1 VLRAALIREA
11 DGRRRAECSAN
22 MQTEVVQ
29 LALDLLVRE
38 PDLEGF
44 FGVFAKTLVEETES
58 HGCGVWLI
66 DDDHHRCDLWMA
78 YMSARLFTSKTADW
92 DTQGAESVD
101 NGASSALGGVGY
113 MSIVAIS
120 GFSGFVGKIRHST
133 DDSTYTDL
141 ITFTNQTTIGA
152 QRIAVAGTINRH
164 LAFSGD
170 VTGSGSITLV
180 AGFARN

>member
-1 VLRAALIREA
+1 MHQQPEEASSDDPEVLRAALIREA
-11 DGRRRAECSAN
+11 DERRRAECSAK

-78 YMSARLFTSKTADW
+78 YMSDRLYTSKTADW
-92 DTQGAESVD
+92 DTLALPRDEHGGTSVRLHRRD
-101 NGASSALGGVGY
+101 GPRASCTRATIRACPNRFGTSTGVRASA
-113 MSIVAIS
+113 
-120 GFSGFVGKIRHST
+120 
-133 DDSTYTDL
+133 
-141 ITFTNQTTIGA
+141 
-152 QRIAVAGTINRH
+152 
-164 LAFSGD
+164 
-170 VTGSGSITLV
+170 
-180 AGFARN
+180 